1 MSHLMYKWLPH
12 CIYPSLQIANTPYY
26 LYITRT
32 CASIHLYSCYMY
44 IIPLLQIPLT
54 ANASHYNYLSIFVHN
69 ANEDKHFHTFP
80 SRCKCLCHYKCLS
93 KLRMSLQIT
102 DFSQRHTCLSK
113 LQISLKYLPHGKY
126 LIVNAYVATNI
137 SQRPPSLQMPSSLQM
152 SSCHKCLSCHR
163 CLSCCSLYGVTLV
176 SRIDKIIGLFCKRDL

>member
-126 LIVNAYVATNI
+126 LIANAYVATNI
-137 SQRPPSLQMPSSLQM
+137 SQRSPSLQLL
-152 SSCHKCLSCHR
+152 HYKCLRHYE
-163 CLSCCSLYGVTLV
+163 CLLATNVSLATDVSLATVSMGWLWLV
-176 SRIDKIIGLFCKRDL
+176 GSIKW